1 MATPLCL
8 LLQNVWI
15 KDSTL
20 HTLHS
25 RLHPSHFTLHKLPTS
40 IAFGFVDSISSFW
53 IHLQF
58 CLKSCFQSLPLLWLP
73 LLLMLLLLLMMMT
86 TMKMVMM
93 LMLMLVLLSIL
104 LLLLLMLVTGKIQWH
119 ARKTHVVKINRY
131 MLHLHLVHFSHAGKK
146 NLKSG
151 FWISLC
157 CWRML
162 GLKWPCLLGHDGAP
176 PGSAKHTFCWNS
188 SWINYEDEDD
198 KVVGKIQTSCSSYH
212 WWQ

>member
-53 IHLQF
+53 NTFAVLFEELFSI
-58 CLKSCFQSLPLLWLP
+58 SPLALAP
-73 LLLMLLLLLMMMT
+73 LALNAAA
-86 TMKMVMM
+86 VVDDDDDDEDGDDADAGA
-93 LMLMLVLLSIL
+93 LVDFVVVAVDACDRQDT
-104 LLLLLMLVTGKIQWH
+104 VTC
-119 ARKTHVVKINRY
+119 RKTHVVKINRY

-162 GLKWPCLLGHDGAP
+162 GLK
-176 PGSAKHTFCWNS
+176 
-188 SWINYEDEDD
+188 
-198 KVVGKIQTSCSSYH
+198 
-212 WWQ
+212 

>member
-40 IAFGFVDSISSFW
+40 IAFGFVDSISFFW
-53 IHLQF
+53 NTFAVLFEELFSISPGAMH
-58 CLKSCFQSLPLLWLP
+58 LPLLWLP

-104 LLLLLMLVTGKIQWH
+104 LLLLLMLVTGKIQ
-119 ARKTHVVKINRY
+119 
-131 MLHLHLVHFSHAGKK
+131 
-146 NLKSG
+146 
-151 FWISLC
+151 
-157 CWRML
+157 
-162 GLKWPCLLGHDGAP
+162 
-176 PGSAKHTFCWNS
+176 
-188 SWINYEDEDD
+188 
-198 KVVGKIQTSCSSYH
+198 
-212 WWQ
+212 